1 MRSRIAAVALTIACA
16 LGGCAAWPFAA
27 FEDPRPEGRLSL
39 SERSRCEVPDAPI
52 DGPNWCDYPHEV
64 RAFIEQRDRCDH
76 FRGEPWPEGDSPYDL
91 ERRRELTSAMKT
103 ACTGTDARL
112 LALRA
117 KYRDDA
123 DIVAALATYENDIE
137 P

>member
-1 MRSRIAAVALTIACA
+1 MKIAAIALMIACA
-16 LGGCAAWPFAA
+16 LGGCAARPFAA
-27 FEDPRPEGRLSL
+27 FEDPRPEGRLSP
-39 SERSRCEVPDAPI
+39 SERSRCEVPDAPA
-52 DGPNWCDYPHEV
+52 DQPNWCDYPHEV
-64 RAFIEQRDRCDH
+64 RAFIDQRDSCDH
-76 FRGEPWPEGDSPYDL
+76 FRGEPWPEGDSTGEG

-103 ACTGTDARL
+103 ACAGTDARL

-123 DIVAALATYENDIE
+123 NIVAALAAYENDIE